1 MSVLSSTETMTR
13 VSFGRSAGPRDAQAV
28 TVSSRIR
35 QARERVGLS
44 QFDLAMASRLRPETV
59 SRYETGKN
67 KPTVDALLSI
77 AAALDVTTDFL
88 LGHEAP
94 AIDRDAS
101 HRPPPAFEAW
111 AVTQGDVD
119 ARFEAAAPA
128 LAEAIAESGRE
139 LDLRGWS
146 AIYLAWTSLP
156 DPEAAELPESHMR
169 DKRGA
174 KKGKKK

>member
-1 MSVLSSTETMTR
+1 M
-13 VSFGRSAGPRDAQAV
+13 
-28 TVSSRIR
+28 
-35 QARERVGLS
+35 
-44 QFDLAMASRLRPETV
+44 
-59 SRYETGKN
+59 
-67 KPTVDALLSI
+67 
-77 AAALDVTTDFL
+77 
-88 LGHEAP
+88 
-94 AIDRDAS
+94 
-101 HRPPPAFEAW
+101 
-111 AVTQGDVD
+111 D